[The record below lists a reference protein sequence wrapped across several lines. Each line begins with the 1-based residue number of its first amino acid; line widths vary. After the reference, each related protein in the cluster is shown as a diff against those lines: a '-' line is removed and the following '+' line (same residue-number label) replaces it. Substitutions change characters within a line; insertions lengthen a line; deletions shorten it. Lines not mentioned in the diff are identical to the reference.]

1 MSLFISNALFAMD
14 SFAEFE
20 SLLVLKEA
28 LSTGELIFEGFEN
41 VWQQAILDTSSPI
54 WVTVMRLAA
63 DIGLLILIYLALK
76 QGSEVVQKR
85 DWHGLIMLIVWPT
98 IVAIMLGNNGYLIS
112 QGIGAL
118 RTIDR
123 QFVRAISTTQIAST
137 SIQNAL
143 QDIQLT
149 NAAREQIDSLIN
161 QCNSFNGTEYSDCLD
176 AAIPKI
182 DRIVAEAEA
191 QNNGNPLAVLAN
203 YKDQIKGAILNIAAV
218 GQIVLAPQKIVLTS
232 LVHALLIAVQLAFNM
247 IIEIALLLHSVL
259 APIAVIL
266 TLIPTGQRFISIWLT
281 GFAAI
286 AAIQVC
292 YTIIIGLAA
301 TAIVLSNAQLF
312 SDITFLVLA
321 AFFGPG
327 LAYALSKGGGIALYQ
342 AVNNSVDRTISF
354 STELVSKAVLLVL

>member
-1 MSLFISNALFAMD
+1 MSLFIYNSLLAAD
-14 SFAEFE
+14 SFADFE

-28 LSTGELIFEGFEN
+28 LSTGELIFQGFEN
-41 VWQQAILDTSSPI
+41 VWQQVILNTSSPI
-54 WVTVMRLAA
+54 WVAIMRFAA
-63 DIGLLILIYLALK
+63 DIALLVLIYLALK
-76 QGSEVVQKR
+76 QGSEVIQKR
-85 DWHGLIMLIVWPT
+85 DWHGLVLLIVWPT
-98 IVAIMLGNNGYLIS
+98 IVALLIGNNGFLIS

-123 QFVRAISTTQIAST
+123 EFVKAMSTTQIAST
-137 SIQNAL
+137 NIQNAL

-161 QCNSFNGTEYSDCLD
+161 QCNSFNGTEYSDCLNNT
-176 AAIPKI
+176 IPQI
-182 DRIVAEAEA
+182 DQIVEEAEA
-191 QNNGNPLAVLAN
+191 QNNGALAVLEN
-203 YKDQIKGAILNIAAV
+203 YKDKIKGAILNIAAV
-218 GQIVLAPQKIVLTS
+218 GQIILAPQKIVLTT

-247 IIEIALLLHSVL
+247 IIEIALLLHSLL

-266 TLIPTGQRFISIWLT
+266 TLIPTGQRYISIWLT
-281 GFAAI
+281 WFAAI

-312 SDITFLVLA
+312 SDVTFLVLA

-327 LAYALSKGGGIALYQ
+327 LAYAMSKGGGVALYQ
-342 AVNNSVDRTISF
+342 SINSSVDKTISF
-354 STELVSKAVLLVL
+354 GTEVVSKAVLLVL